1 MAKKGVLSRA
11 SRRAVKSSQV
21 AAPEVPASVPV
32 DSASPAP
39 LEDAVA
45 AEPVA
50 EAPPALE
57 DAVAA
62 EPVAEAPPA
71 PAEEAGAEPPGE
83 AQAQAREDAAAAETS
98 PAAASQA
105 PGVAAAG
112 EMPGDV
118 RTEAPAESL
127 AESMQEALESLEDA
141 VLESLEDVALASLA
155 DPAETVRLDEA
166 RRRLEQVSADGSIRV
181 AFQPIVDLTSTEVIG
196 YEALARFPG
205 DASIT
210 TRRWFAEAA
219 EVGLLREIELVA
231 IRAALAQLEKLPP
244 DAFISVNLSPHT
256 AACDELRESLD
267 GVDGS
272 RVVLE
277 ITENAAEGYDEVSEA
292 IGSLRAGGVRI
303 ALDDTGSGTVSF
315 SSLFEVHADI
325 IKIDIDVTR
334 GIDSDPMK
342 EAMASALKSLAD
354 RLGAMSL
361 AEGIETEEELAR
373 LREVG
378 VQAGQGYLFGR
389 PEQVSD

>member
-32 DSASPAP
+32 DSASPARGRCR
-39 LEDAVA
+39 AGRGA
-45 AEPVA
+45 R
-50 EAPPALE
+50 
-57 DAVAA
+57 AVAA

-105 PGVAAAG
+105 PGDAAAG

-181 AFQPIVDLTSTEVIG
+181 AFQPIVDLTIDGGHRLRGAGALSRGREHHHEEMVRRSCRGRAPARDRDGRHPGGARPAREASRGRVHLRQRVTPHGRLATSFASPWTESTG
-196 YEALARFPG
+196 RGWSSRSPR
-205 DASIT
+205 
-210 TRRWFAEAA
+210 TRRRGLRRGQRSHRCRSAPEA
-219 EVGLLREIELVA
+219 
-231 IRAALAQLEKLPP
+231 
-244 DAFISVNLSPHT
+244 
-256 AACDELRESLD
+256 
-267 GVDGS
+267 
-272 RVVLE
+272 
-277 ITENAAEGYDEVSEA
+277 
-292 IGSLRAGGVRI
+292 
-303 ALDDTGSGTVSF
+303 
-315 SSLFEVHADI
+315 
-325 IKIDIDVTR
+325 
-334 GIDSDPMK
+334 
-342 EAMASALKSLAD
+342 
-354 RLGAMSL
+354 
-361 AEGIETEEELAR
+361 
-373 LREVG
+373 
-378 VQAGQGYLFGR
+378 
-389 PEQVSD
+389 